1 MATATGSSGGKLE
14 KRKKKKKKTT
24 AVERAGS
31 GGGGDAKK
39 PTTTTASHRP
49 TKPLLRAAPPP
60 PSYRLRGTSGSDDD
74 DDDAA
79 PSFLTP
85 SHAEYERCMKTS
97 YLGFHVDDP
106 SALPEK
112 THREIARA
120 FERMASDGIFHRDVL
135 AAGKS
140 VSPTFVSRTL
150 LGERGMTYHYQRL
163 RIFAHPWDEETQP
176 DASHPFRAV
185 KRLNDALVS
194 RSTAVLRASS
204 DPRLG
209 DGVDGSCDFNVTLI
223 NLMEPASRCAE
234 VPLKDEALF
243 GMGKARS
250 VRSPHADWFPRP
262 RSRGARRSL
271 RTSFS
276 PGVSLRPSLAFDPD
290 TPRCLSTP
298 SDAFELRPDVALNDG
313 TTQTSVSWHSDSSL
327 QDVSTVAVYHQTD
340 DDDDSWA
347 VALKTLDGVTP
358 AMRTPLR
365 SREMYYML
373 RDFNAHHH
381 HAGARRSI
389 HWSPYD
395 RVGVVNADP

>member
-1 MATATGSSGGKLE
+1 M
-14 KRKKKKKKTT
+14 R
-24 AVERAGS
+24 
-31 GGGGDAKK
+31 
-39 PTTTTASHRP
+39 
-49 TKPLLRAAPPP
+49 
-60 PSYRLRGTSGSDDD
+60 
-74 DDDAA
+74 
-79 PSFLTP
+79 
-85 SHAEYERCMKTS
+85 TS

-250 VRSPHADWFPRP
+250 VRSPHADWFP
-262 RSRGARRSL
+262 
-271 RTSFS
+271 
-276 PGVSLRPSLAFDPD
+276 
-290 TPRCLSTP
+290 
-298 SDAFELRPDVALNDG
+298 
-313 TTQTSVSWHSDSSL
+313 
-327 QDVSTVAVYHQTD
+327 
-340 DDDDSWA
+340 
-347 VALKTLDGVTP
+347 
-358 AMRTPLR
+358 
-365 SREMYYML
+365 
-373 RDFNAHHH
+373 
-381 HAGARRSI
+381 
-389 HWSPYD
+389 YD
-395 RVGVVNADP
+395 RVRAVHAVP

>member
-49 TKPLLRAAPPP
+49 TKPLPRAAPPP

-250 VRSPHADWFPRP
+250 VRSPHADWFP
-262 RSRGARRSL
+262 
-271 RTSFS
+271 
-276 PGVSLRPSLAFDPD
+276 
-290 TPRCLSTP
+290 
-298 SDAFELRPDVALNDG
+298 
-313 TTQTSVSWHSDSSL
+313 
-327 QDVSTVAVYHQTD
+327 
-340 DDDDSWA
+340 
-347 VALKTLDGVTP
+347 
-358 AMRTPLR
+358 
-365 SREMYYML
+365 
-373 RDFNAHHH
+373 
-381 HAGARRSI
+381 
-389 HWSPYD
+389 YD
-395 RVGVVNADP
+395 RVRAVHAVP